1 MSTQENTPK
10 NKEDEEN
17 IYCIDDS
24 CEIGNTFYTCPMHP
38 EIHQNHPGNCP
49 KCGMTLEKEVEAIP
63 TVTTKYTCAMH
74 PEIIRDEPGSC
85 PICGMALEPITVE
98 ADEKNDEL
106 DDMSRRFWISTA
118 LALPLFI
125 LAMVHDITPQYI
137 PQALSAKMIQW
148 IEFFLAT
155 PVVLWGGWPFYVKGY
170 QSIKTWNLNMFTLI
184 SMGVGAAY
192 LYSLVALFLPEI
204 FPPLMQTKE
213 GVVHVYFEAAAVIT
227 ALVLLGQVLELRARS
242 KTNTAIKALLNL
254 APKQAHR
261 IINENGDEEDVNLEL
276 VHTGDKL
283 RVKPGEKIPVDGV
296 VLEGQ
301 SNIDESMITGEP
313 LLVQKSQGDT
323 LIGATINKNSTLV
336 MEATKVGSD
345 TMLAQIVQ
353 MVSQAQRS
361 RAPIQQ
367 LADTVSGY
375 FVPAVV
381 LSALLAFVAW
391 YIWGPSPQLA
401 YAVVAAVSVLI
412 IACPCALGLAT
423 PISIMVSTGRAAL
436 SGVLI
441 KDAKT
446 LETMEKIDTLVVD
459 KTGTLTEGKPTVT
472 DFYVAQSY
480 DKDELL
486 QYAASLERASEHPLA
501 QAVIEYAKAL
511 NVALITIENFEA
523 VPGKGVIAE
532 IDGKKIILGSDV
544 YLEENSISL
553 ESIKEQADTM
563 RNNAKG
569 IVFMAIDGNYC
580 AMIGIEDPIKENS
593 REAVETLKNEGITV
607 VMLSGDNE
615 FTANAVAKK
624 LSIDKVYANV
634 LPDGKADVVKNLQN
648 EGALVAMAGD
658 GINDAPALAQANVGI
673 AMGTG
678 TDVAIESAGVTL
690 IKGDLLGIIKVLKLS
705 RATMQN
711 IRQNLFFAFVYN
723 SAGVPIAAGLLYPFF
738 GIVLSPI
745 IAAAAMSFSSVSVI
759 ANALRL
765 KNTKL

>member
-1 MSTQENTPK
+1 
-10 NKEDEEN
+10 
-17 IYCIDDS
+17 
-24 CEIGNTFYTCPMHP
+24 
-38 EIHQNHPGNCP
+38 
-49 KCGMTLEKEVEAIP
+49 
-63 TVTTKYTCAMH
+63 
-74 PEIIRDEPGSC
+74 
-85 PICGMALEPITVE
+85 
-98 ADEKNDEL
+98 
-106 DDMSRRFWISTA
+106 
-118 LALPLFI
+118 
-125 LAMVHDITPQYI
+125 
-137 PQALSAKMIQW
+137 
-148 IEFFLAT
+148 
-155 PVVLWGGWPFYVKGY
+155 
-170 QSIKTWNLNMFTLI
+170 
-184 SMGVGAAY
+184 
-192 LYSLVALFLPEI
+192 
-204 FPPLMQTKE
+204 
-213 GVVHVYFEAAAVIT
+213 
-227 ALVLLGQVLELRARS
+227 
-242 KTNTAIKALLNL
+242 
-254 APKQAHR
+254 
-261 IINENGDEEDVNLEL
+261 
-276 VHTGDKL
+276 
-283 RVKPGEKIPVDGV
+283 
-296 VLEGQ
+296 
-301 SNIDESMITGEP
+301 
-313 LLVQKSQGDT
+313 KSEGDT
-323 LIGATINKNSTLV
+323 LIGATINKNSSLV

-367 LADTVSGY
+367 LADTVSSY

-423 PISIMVSTGRAAL
+423 PISIMVGTGRAAL

-446 LETMEKIDTLVVD
+446 LETMEKIDMLVVD
-459 KTGTLTEGKPTVT
+459 KTGTLTQGKPTVT
-472 DFYVAQSY
+472 DFYVAQPY

-486 QYAASLERASEHPLA
+486 RYAASLERASEHPLA
-501 QAVIEYAKAL
+501 QAVIEYAKVS
-511 NVALITIENFEA
+511 NVSLITIENFQA
-523 VPGKGVIAE
+523 VAGKGVVAE
-532 IDGKKIILGSDV
+532 IDGKNILLGSEV
-544 YLEENSISL
+544 FLEENGVSL
-553 ESIKEQADTM
+553 EKVKEEADTM

-569 IVFMAIDGNYC
+569 IIFMAIDGAYC

-593 REAVETLKNEGITV
+593 REAVEALKNEGITV

-624 LSIDKVYANV
+624 LSINKVYANV
-634 LPDGKADVVKNLQN
+634 LPDGKADVVKSLQN

-658 GINDAPALAQANVGI
+658 GINDAPALAQADVGI

-705 RATMQN
+705 RATMKN

-745 IAAAAMSFSSVSVI
+745 IAATAMSFSSVSVI